1 MSRAKWLPWHTIRY
15 MTKWYNGS
23 KTNGMSLAEVGQYL
37 VDEAG
42 FSPETHCV
50 LAWYTSADTCVF
62 RRVLLRS
69 QLILDSTLT
78 SVLLDLHDS
87 DGHRCLQPFNLTT
100 ILCASSDL
108 ESVALS
114 YVHRSLIEHDNNY
127 QWHLPEFDCLGMA
140 EMLRMSLLRTASRL
154 EEQ

>member
-1 MSRAKWLPWHTIRY
+1 

-23 KTNGMSLAEVGQYL
+23 KTNGMSLAEIGQYL
-37 VDEAG
+37 VDKAG

-50 LAWYTSADTCVF
+50 LGWYTSADTWVF
-62 RRVLLRS
+62 RRALLGS
-69 QLILDSTLT
+69 QLILDSTLS
-78 SVLLDLHDS
+78 SVLLDLHGS
-87 DGHRCLQPFNLTT
+87 DGRRCLQPFNLAT

-114 YVHRSLIEHDNNY
+114 YVHRSLIEHDNNH
-127 QWHLPEFDCLGMA
+127 QWHLPEFDCLRMA
-140 EMLRMSLLRTASRL
+140 KMLRMVLLRATSRV

>member
-1 MSRAKWLPWHTIRY
+1 

-108 ESVALS
+108 ESVALR